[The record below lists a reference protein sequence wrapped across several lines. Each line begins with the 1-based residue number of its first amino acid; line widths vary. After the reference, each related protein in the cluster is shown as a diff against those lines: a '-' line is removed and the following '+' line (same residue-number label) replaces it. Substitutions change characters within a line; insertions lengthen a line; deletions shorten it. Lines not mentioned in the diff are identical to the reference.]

1 MTRSMRLFSI
11 ALLVFTGS
19 VFVAGCSSDK
29 DPFEDWYSPWKY
41 DSFVP
46 LTAKTV
52 ASGTDAMTFTAP
64 EQGVLYLVDMDQM
77 VQVEQTQKPKVVGQA
92 LIQPG
97 AEITVDPQQK
107 RAYAK
112 GKEGVKLSKVVP
124 GHHFELRFD
133 PSNKPKS

>member
-1 MTRSMRLFSI
+1 MLVLTGS
-11 ALLVFTGS
+11 LLV
-19 VFVAGCSSDK
+19 VGCSSEK

-52 ASGTDAMTFTAP
+52 ASGTDTMTFTAP
-64 EQGVLYLVDMDQM
+64 EQGVLYVVDMDQM
-77 VQVEQTQKPKVVGQA
+77 VQVEQTQKPKVIGQA
-92 LIQPG
+92 LIQSG
-97 AEITVDPQQK
+97 AEITFDPQQK

-133 PSNKPKS
+133 PSNKPKT